1 MSRTCS
7 NCGAATALEARFCRH
22 CGIPLKS
29 AMLAD
34 SEPVSP
40 LAQTV
45 PLSSEGLTT
54 SNLSTDETGRP
65 APETRR
71 VRQAEMEQL
80 LSRSRF
86 EVGKDGKG
94 DDGGSTASD
103 DSAYAA
109 PQTGELNKGASKQHV
124 AASLPSAQ
132 ARGRAANDKSPR
144 RSWLLLA
151 SLVLLA
157 TLSGA
162 LVAYYL
168 LRQRANES
176 AGEKPVASNSNQAA
190 EQTPLETASAAN
202 QNAAGG
208 DAAERMNAPP
218 EEKPA
223 PSVKP
228 SVEAQAARE
237 ERARLERERKAE
249 TPAPLVSPTPAPSPA
264 AAAQASP
271 TPTPSPAA
279 NATNGT
285 QPQPQGTSDAFYFQA
300 VNLVNGR
307 EPRTLKRAELLR
319 AIQLFQN
326 VTSGAHAAEAARQAS
341 RLGKELDRQN
351 KQSQR

>member
-1 MSRTCS
+1 
-7 NCGAATALEARFCRH
+7 
-22 CGIPLKS
+22 
-29 AMLAD
+29 MLAD
-34 SEPVSP
+34 SEPISP

-54 SNLSTDETGRP
+54 STLSTDETGRP

-71 VRQAEMEQL
+71 VRQSEMEHL

-86 EVGKDGKG
+86 DAGRDGKE
-94 DDGGSTASD
+94 DDGGSASG

-109 PQTGELNKGASKQHV
+109 PQTGEITKGASKPH
-124 AASLPSAQ
+124 AGASPPSAQ
-132 ARGRAANDKSPR
+132 MRSRAANQQRSR
-144 RSWLLLA
+144 RSWILLT
-151 SLVLLA
+151 SLLLLA

-168 LRQRANES
+168 LRQRASES
-176 AGEKPVASNSNQAA
+176 AGETPVVSNGNQAA
-190 EQTPLETASAAN
+190 EQTPVATADAAN
-202 QNAAGG
+202 ANTADSNAAESES
-208 DAAERMNAPP
+208 APPP

-223 PSVKP
+223 ASVKP
-228 SVEAQAARE
+228 SIEAQTARE

-249 TPAPLVSPTPAPSPA
+249 AETPAPPASPTPASSPSITAQSSPTPAPSPA
-264 AAAQASP
+264 AS
-271 TPTPSPAA
+271 
-279 NATNGT
+279 ATNGT
-285 QPQPQGTSDAFYFQA
+285 TPQQPQGTSDAFYFQA

-326 VTSGAHAAEAARQAS
+326 VKSGPHAAEAAREAS

-351 KQSQR
+351 RQSQR

>member
-1 MSRTCS
+1 
-7 NCGAATALEARFCRH
+7 
-22 CGIPLKS
+22 
-29 AMLAD
+29 MLAD
-34 SEPVSP
+34 SEPISP

-65 APETRR
+65 TSETKR
-71 VRQAEMEQL
+71 VRQAEMEHL

-94 DDGGSTASD
+94 DGVGRASNDGGRAAD

-109 PQTGELNKGASKQHV
+109 PQTGELSKGASKQRGG
-124 AASLPSAQ
+124 APLPSDG
-132 ARGRAANDKSPR
+132 ARSRAANDQRPR
-144 RSWLLLA
+144 RSWILLA
-151 SLVLLA
+151 SLV
-157 TLSGA
+157 GA

-168 LRQRANES
+168 LRQRAS
-176 AGEKPVASNSNQAA
+176 QGAGETPVASNSNQVA
-190 EQTPLETASAAN
+190 EQTPSPLETADAAN
-202 QNAAGG
+202 ANAAGG
-208 DAAERMNAPP
+208 EAAERPGATP

-223 PSVKP
+223 PTVKP

-249 TPAPLVSPTPAPSPA
+249 TPAPLASPSPA
-264 AAAQASP
+264 SSPATVAQASP
-271 TPTPSPAA
+271 TPSPSPAA
-279 NATNGT
+279 SVTNGT
-285 QPQPQGTSDAFYFQA
+285 PPQPQGTADAFYFQA

-326 VTSGAHAAEAARQAS
+326 VRSGAHAAEAARQAS

-351 KQSQR
+351 RQSQR